1 MFIKTKSVY
10 INADLIVMFSIEGKE
25 PTVEIV
31 AHTLK
36 GDIVL
41 GTINNREDAERVLDM
56 IIQRAFPLAVVDS
69 DSIVEPY
76 RKFTKEELLDMSL
89 EEINEIIKRR
99 KSLKG
104 DE

>member
-1 MFIKTKSVY
+1 MFIKAKSLY
-10 INADLIVMFSIEGKE
+10 INADSIVMFSIEGKE

-31 AHTLK
+31 ARTLK
-36 GDIVL
+36 GDIIL
-41 GTINNREDAERVLDM
+41 GTFNNREDAEKVLNM
-56 IIQRAFPLAVVDS
+56 IIPKTSLAVVDS

-76 RKFTKEELLDMSL
+76 RKITKEELLDMSL

-99 KSLKG
+99 KSLEG